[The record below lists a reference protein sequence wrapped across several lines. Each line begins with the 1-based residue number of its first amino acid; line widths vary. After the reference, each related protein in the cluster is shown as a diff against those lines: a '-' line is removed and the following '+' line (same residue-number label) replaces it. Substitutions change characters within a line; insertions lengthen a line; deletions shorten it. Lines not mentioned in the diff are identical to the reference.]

1 MSNPDPTPDRD
12 LRSARPQPGP
22 SADGDTNVL
31 RHYVAVLRRRY
42 QWVLLGLAVGLLGG
56 FVSTLFVHVHH
67 DSTNYYKAT
76 NTLLAPTADNSGG
89 DTPASTNLQQA
100 AFLLRSAAVTDEVAK
115 QLDVST
121 DVVNNQLAA
130 SARSD
135 VQAVDVTAISTD
147 PNQAVRM
154 ANVAAAA
161 LNEYVLAENQ
171 QQYHDEI
178 TAAKDKVTGLQDQQS
193 QLEASLTAKGAN
205 PDLINAQI
213 ESVVNQYR
221 VEYDQ
226 YQGLLTAGEP
236 TVGMSTLQS
245 ATPVQINSHAYQYR
259 LSLNVNSRGQLNAA
273 TQVPPTFNETDL
285 SSAPPVSKKLR
296 ILIGATAGLVMGVI
310 TAFLVEAWDDRLRR
324 RDRVETITGFPV
336 IAEIPK
342 LTRQQARDHSIPAVD
357 AGGSRAAERY
367 RAART
372 AILFGLDHVERPGP
386 DGTGAPLAP
395 VVMVTSPNP
404 GEGKTTTVASLA
416 AVLGDNG
423 LRTLVIDCDF
433 RKPAVSRY
441 LAPSLNL
448 LEPGMPVPTRLD
460 GVSFL
465 AAPRS
470 VEGPADAVTRLRQAV
485 ADFRSQ
491 FDLVLLDT
499 PPMLT
504 TNDASDLLGVADAV
518 VLVLRAG
525 QTRTGPAQR
534 VSIVLSRF
542 RAEVLGVVFNGCE
555 DAEMESY
562 YGYADSYAYGYLEP
576 TRPVDR
582 SAVETDAPVPSP
594 STSPQPMSSPAGP
607 AGSAAPGRDATSAP
621 LPTRNGRTAAAPV
634 VAPPAPGVVSPAPNP
649 SEGGAP
655 ASPTTP
661 TTPPA
666 ADH

>member
-1 MSNPDPTPDRD
+1 LSIPDPTPDRE
-12 LRSARPQPGP
+12 LRPARPQPG
-22 SADGDTNVL
+22 STADGDPNVL
-31 RHYVAVLRRRY
+31 RHYVGVLRRRY
-42 QWVLLGLAVGLLGG
+42 YWIVLGLVVGLVGG
-56 FVSTLFVHVHH
+56 FVSTLFVHVSH
-67 DSTNYYKAT
+67 DPISYYKAT
-76 NTLLAPTADNSGG
+76 NTLLAPTSNTSAGDNSSGI
-89 DTPASTNLQQA
+89 NLQQA

-115 QLDVST
+115 KLDVSPN
-121 DVVNNQLAA
+121 VVNNQLAA
-130 SARSD
+130 SPRSD

-147 PNQAVRM
+147 PNKAVQM
-154 ANVAAAA
+154 ANVAATA
-161 LNEYVLAENQ
+161 LNEYVLSESRE
-171 QQYHDEI
+171 QYTQETNDV
-178 TAAKDKVTGLQDQQS
+178 KGKVESLQAQQS
-193 QLEASLTAKGAN
+193 DLEASLTAKGAD
-205 PDLINAQI
+205 PDLINARI

-226 YQGLLTAGEP
+226 YQSLLTEGSP
-236 TVGMSTLQS
+236 SVGMSTAAP
-245 ATPVQINSHAYQYR
+245 ATPVQISGRAYQYR
-259 LSLNVNSRGQLNAA
+259 LSQNVNSRGAINGVTAA
-273 TQVPPTFNETDL
+273 APTFDETDL

-296 ILIGATAGLVMGVI
+296 LVIGATAGLIMGVA

-357 AGGSRAAERY
+357 AEGSRAAERY

-372 AILFGLDHVERPGP
+372 AILFGLDHVSRPDDDQGI
-386 DGTGAPLAP
+386 GRVFAP

-448 LEPGMPVPTRLD
+448 LEPGIPVPTRLD

-470 VEGPADAVTRLRQAV
+470 IEGPADAVTRLRQAV
-485 ADFRSQ
+485 ADFRGQ
-491 FDLVLLDT
+491 FDLLLLDT

-534 VSIVLSRF
+534 VSIVLNRF

-562 YGYADSYAYGYLEP
+562 YGYADSYTYGYL
-576 TRPVDR
+576 
-582 SAVETDAPVPSP
+582 DAPRSP
-594 STSPQPMSSPAGP
+594 VERPGAPA
-607 AGSAAPGRDATSAP
+607 AAPTGAAP
-621 LPTRNGRTAAAPV
+621 PPPEPSLPTRNGRATPRLADAPAPANPV
-634 VAPPAPGVVSPAPNP
+634 TTTSPDPVPPIAPPSPGRS
-649 SEGGAP
+649 
-655 ASPTTP
+655 
-661 TTPPA
+661 
-666 ADH
+666 